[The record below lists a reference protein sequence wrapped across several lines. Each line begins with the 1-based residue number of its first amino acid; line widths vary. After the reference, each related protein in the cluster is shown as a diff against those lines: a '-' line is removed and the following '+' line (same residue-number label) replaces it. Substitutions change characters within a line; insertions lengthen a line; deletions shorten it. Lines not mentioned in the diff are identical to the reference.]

1 MSRYE
6 TCLAATLREESGI
19 PQTPGQPFRRGKH
32 SFMDHPRDRQGATM
46 MGVTH
51 REYYAYR
58 TSHGLE
64 PRDVRE
70 VSDEEIWNIFR
81 DGYWLLVR
89 ADDLPAGLDLA
100 AFDYAVNSGP
110 GRAIQKLQLVLGLHI
125 DGHLGAVTLAAARD
139 CDVLDVLPRYMAARR
154 AHCRGLPNYPSFR
167 NGWEARWSR
176 IEAASLAMASRSEP
190 IEHAPAP
197 AAAEDEHAPA
207 PKAVSAAPSSMATS
221 DTGNAA
227 ANAAGGGITTAGI
240 GAAHAIKEVSTDR
253 TPSTLDVLL
262 ALATQPLFWVG
273 VSIVFSAVYIWF
285 ERRSKLI
292 LEHV

>member
-1 MSRYE
+1 MTRYE
-6 TCLAATLREESGI
+6 ACLAHTLREESGI
-19 PQTPGQPFRRGKH
+19 VQAPGQPFRRGAY
-32 SFMDHPRDRQGATM
+32 SFMDHPSDRQGATM

-58 TSHGLE
+58 TAHGLE

-70 VSDEEIWNIFR
+70 VEDDEIWNIFR

-100 AFDYAVNSGP
+100 VFDYAVNSGP
-110 GRAIQKLQLVLGLHI
+110 FRAIQKLQSVLGIHI
-125 DGHLGAVTLAAARD
+125 DGHLGAVTLAAARN

-154 AHCRGLPNYPSFR
+154 DHCRGLGNYGAFKV
-167 NGWEARWSR
+167 GWEKRWSR
-176 IEAASLAMASRSEP
+176 IEAASLAMAAHV
-190 IEHAPAP
+190 EHATAP
-197 AAAEDEHAPA
+197 ATDQDHAPA
-207 PKAVSAAPSSMATS
+207 PKAVSTAPASMASS

-240 GAAHAIKEVSTDR
+240 GVAQAIKEVSVDR
-253 TPSTLDVLL
+253 VPSTLDVLL
-262 ALATQPLFWVG
+262 ALATQPVFWLG

-292 LEHV
+292 REHV